1 MTRLHLFFVLMVSAF
16 SAFAD
21 ERPQGLMWNRSGL
34 PATIPLQIKTNIGA
48 DHILLLH
55 DTSTGEA
62 VLAAYIRGGAFF
74 RVLVP
79 PGRFELSF
87 GSGEIWRG
95 EVDAFGPETQWYVL
109 EPALEFQSSAAR
121 REGHLIDLRDLT
133 QVAIRGLADCQRWE
147 LEPDSLRLPTLEY
160 PTPSD
165 RPQRPESWQAPQY
178 TVRSTICD

>member
-1 MTRLHLFFVLMVSAF
+1 MIRFLLVLVLALPAL
-16 SAFAD
+16 SAFAE
-21 ERPQGLMWNRSGL
+21 ERPQGLLWNRSGL
-34 PATIPLQIKTNIGA
+34 PATIPLHIKTKIGA

-79 PGRFELSF
+79 PGRFDLSF

-95 EVDAFGPETQWYVL
+95 EADGFGPETQWFVL

-121 REGHLIDLRDLT
+121 REGHLIDLRDIT
-133 QVAIRGLADCQRWE
+133 QVAIRGFADCQRWE
-147 LEPDSLRLPTLEY
+147 LDPDSLRLPKLEY
-160 PTPSD
+160 PTPHD
-165 RPQRPESWQAPQY
+165 RPQRSESWQAPQY
-178 TVRSTICD
+178 TVRSKICD